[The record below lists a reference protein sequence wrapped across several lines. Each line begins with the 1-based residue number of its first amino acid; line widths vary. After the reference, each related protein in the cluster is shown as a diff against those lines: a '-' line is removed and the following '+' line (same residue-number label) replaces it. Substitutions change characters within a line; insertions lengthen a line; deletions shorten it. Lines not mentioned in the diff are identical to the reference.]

1 MCLCLDNRYNTF
13 MEDKERRDNVQK
25 TLYNASY
32 GEIFWKNFLAGLGHG
47 LGGLLVHLIFFV
59 VSIVLVT
66 YFVLPQLEPFI
77 TSLTDITNSFKT
89 LSEPQQL
96 NIGQF
101 LRQ

>member
-1 MCLCLDNRYNTF
+1 MPIYNTF
-13 MEDKERRDNVQK
+13 MEGKNMQADLRHK
-25 TLYNASY
+25 TIYDAGN
-32 GEIFWKNFLAGLGHG
+32 GEIFIKNFLAGLGHG

-89 LSEPQQL
+89 LSEPPQL